1 MKLEEQAEQL
11 VDETVDGA
19 TLHDYL
25 FLQGDWAQDSTEPSK
40 AAVPGEGQEAAERPQ
55 VDTVLLSSL
64 SIDHAWYPCMVG
76 ELQPTVCTI
85 TIVGSLL

>member
-25 FLQGDWAQDSTEPSK
+25 FLQGDWAPDSTES
-40 AAVPGEGQEAAERPQ
+40 ASAVAPGEEQETVERPQ
-55 VDTVLLSSL
+55 VDTVLLLFL
-64 SIDHAWYPCMVG
+64 SIDHA
-76 ELQPTVCTI
+76 
-85 TIVGSLL
+85 